1 MPLDPEI
8 YDNDHL
14 VISLDLYEREVERR
28 LNEAYWNDNT
38 DEVELLQQ
46 RMQSVNLLRSLGEE
60 YWTRF

>member
-14 VISLDLYEREVERR
+14 VISLDLYEREVQRR
-28 LNEAYWNDNT
+28 LNEAHWNDNT

-46 RMQSVNLLRSLGEE
+46 RMRSVNMLREFGEE